1 MQLQLQFPS
10 TVKIIKAKDKKISE
24 KDWNDFLN
32 HACHKKKGNYVF
44 KENDRNSEYYYY
56 SRVFKIQSKPSF
68 TLDSNIIETKYG
80 YCTVVKYKDYILI
93 NSKFCTINKEVIKII
108 GTEIPFEEFTKYFT
122 KKNAE
127 FEKVTLSNSAIMSG
141 IRNRII
147 EGQNLQDNF
156 RPIYSSKH
164 VLKAFRISQDGI
176 VFSQSPSTSKL
187 NYRNGKLKVKEYIN
201 WCKTI
206 INNINTN
213 NSSKYFDNFAKPVD
227 ISKLEKLVPKIIFI
241 DLNFL
246 KDYEDLKFRTP
257 QKQIEIKTNY
267 IFKYYNGL
275 FELQNLVNNK
285 YIIDYKYNL
294 PNDIFDNSKIKLK
307 KQYPKSLEKI
317 PYKAENGIEE
327 VIKTSKN
334 KQLKINKNKKTITYH
349 IEDID
354 VSYKDED
361 DNKEITLK
369 ELIENNSTI
378 LFDNSQFFYHKKTLF
393 QDSQL
398 NDSEFL
404 RYFYEENNMINA
416 KSEKGTFMQNSI
428 NFSDDSIFDIL
439 EKRLN
444 NLNYTDIICDDL
456 GNERADYI
464 AFDKNRLGF
473 FHAKYK
479 QINSERGKKSASAL
493 HDVVSQ
499 ALKNLVFLDNI
510 ENINID
516 KTYQDK
522 WSNKYK
528 INKMNTKIDRIRKSA
543 SARDD
548 DMVRRLRETNR
559 QINVQKYMVL
569 VVNFISK
576 GEITDYLQT
585 RSTNTQIRQIIWLLS
600 SFISTCQEMNIIPQI
615 ICKP

>member
-1 MQLQLQFPS
+1 MQLQFPS
-10 TVKIIKAKDKKISE
+10 TVKIIKAKDKKISK

-44 KENDRNSEYYYY
+44 KENDCNSEYYYY

-68 TLDSNIIETKYG
+68 ILDSNIIETKYG

-187 NYRNGKLKVKEYIN
+187 NYRNDKLDVKKYIN

-227 ISKLEKLVPKIIFI
+227 ISKMKELVPKIIFI

-246 KDYEDLKFRTP
+246 KDYEDLKFRTH
-257 QKQIEIKTNY
+257 QKQIEIKANY

-294 PNDIFDNSKIKLK
+294 PNDILDNSKIKLN
-307 KQYPKSLEKI
+307 KQYPESLEKI
-317 PYKAENGIEE
+317 TYKAENGIEE

-354 VSYKDED
+354 VSYKYED

-369 ELIENNSTI
+369 ELIENNSTV

-404 RYFYEENNMINA
+404 RYFYEENNMIKA
-416 KSEKGTFMQNSI
+416 KSEKGTFMQDSI
-428 NFSDDSIFDIL
+428 NFSNDSIFDIL
-439 EKRLN
+439 EKRLH

-456 GNERADYI
+456 GSERADYI
-464 AFDKNRLGF
+464 AFDENRLGF

-479 QINSERGKKSASAL
+479 QVNSKRGKKSASAL

-516 KTYQDK
+516 KTFQDK
-522 WSNKYK
+522 WSKKYK
-528 INKMNTKIDRIRKSA
+528 NNKITTEIDRIRKSA
-543 SARDD
+543 SPRDD
-548 DMVRRLRETNR
+548 DIVRRLKETNR

-576 GEITDYLQT
+576 SEIKDYLQKE
-585 RSTNTQIRQIIWLLS
+585 SPNTQIRQIIWLLS